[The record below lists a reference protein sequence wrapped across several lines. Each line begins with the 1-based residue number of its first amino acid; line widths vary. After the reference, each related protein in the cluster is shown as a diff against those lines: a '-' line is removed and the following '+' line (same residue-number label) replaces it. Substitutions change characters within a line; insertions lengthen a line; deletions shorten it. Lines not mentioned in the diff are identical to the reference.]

1 MTRMRKAIYVAVA
14 VLAVAGLTLP
24 LTLKGG
30 ASSVTTASASRAI
43 STTGSIA
50 IQQEAVVST
59 GQEPSK
65 AGSDQANAGKISKD
79 VLETLGIRRLPKSKL
94 GKVPGEAAQQI
105 TAGAG
110 SHITP
115 LPPGGRFNA
124 PGSSASGIGLPIGLP
139 QVLGTNDALS
149 AALITTIGGRDT
161 Q

>member
-1 MTRMRKAIYVAVA
+1 MESVNFRRTEMTKMRKAVYVAVA

-24 LTLKGG
+24 LTLKAG
-30 ASSVTTASASRAI
+30 ASSVTTASAARSM
-43 STTGSIA
+43 STPRSGA
-50 IQQEAVVST
+50 MLQETLGST
-59 GQEPSK
+59 GQEQSK

-79 VLETLGIRRLPKSKL
+79 VLEALGVRRLPKSKL

-105 TAGAG
+105 TAGTG

-139 QVLGTNDALS
+139 QVLGT
-149 AALITTIGGRDT
+149 
-161 Q
+161 